1 MAYIYQ
7 ITNDINQ
14 KIYIGKTENSIEK
27 RFKEHCK
34 DAFKDRNENR
44 PLYRAMRKYGIEHF
58 HIELLEETN
67 EPEEREKYWI
77 EQKGSFK
84 YGYNATLGGDGKRYV
99 DYDLIYTL
107 WKEGLTILEISQK
120 LHHATQT
127 VAIALKNNGVTSLE
141 RAQRGYSTI
150 TKAVMMLDAKTDEIL
165 QIFPSIQEA
174 FKFLNKQYSGHIADV
189 CKGKRKTAYGYKWK
203 YSE

>member
-1 MAYIYQ
+1 MAYFYQ

-34 DAFKDRNENR
+34 DAFRDKNENR

-165 QIFPSIQEA
+165 QIFPSVQEA
-174 FKFLNKQYSGHIADV
+174 FKFLNKQSSGHIADV